1 MLQEKRLEMNR
12 QHMTREAKR
21 AAKVEKKLKILTG
34 GYQSRA
40 AGLIKQLTGRQ
51 TCGSSVAD
59 PDPSDPY
66 VLDLLD
72 PDPDPS
78 DPYFFGPPGSESES
92 ISQRYGSGSGT
103 FYHQAK
109 IERKTLI
116 PTVL

>member
-51 TCGSSVAD
+51 NRQQCCGSGSGI
-59 PDPSDPY
+59 PRRIR
-66 VLDLLD
+66 LFLGLLD
-72 PDPDPS
+72 PDQDPLVRCMDPDQDPS
-78 DPYFFGPPGSESES
+78 
-92 ISQRYGSGSGT
+92 IIKQ
-103 FYHQAK
+103 K
-109 IERKTLI
+109 
-116 PTVL
+116 

>member
-51 TCGSSVAD
+51 TPGSSVAD
-59 PDPSDPY
+59 ADPSDPY
-66 VLDLLD
+66 V
-72 PDPDPS
+72 
-78 DPYFFGPPGSESES
+78 FGPPGS
-92 ISQRYGSGSGT
+92 GSGS

-109 IERKTLI
+109 IARKKSLM

>member
-1 MLQEKRLEMNR
+1 MNR

-51 TCGSSVAD
+51 TPGSSIA
-59 PDPSDPY
+59 
-66 VLDLLD
+66 D
-72 PDPDPS
+72 PDPDPYPP
-78 DPYFFGPPGSESES
+78 DPYVFGPPGS
-92 ISQRYGSGSGT
+92 
-103 FYHQAK
+103 FYHQSK
-109 IERKTLI
+109 IARKTLI